1 MSALLVALALLS
13 PLGAQLFAGGRARGA
28 AVVLAPLPLLVLA
41 LVGAGDARAV
51 DLLLGLS
58 FAVDAVNRP
67 LLLLAGLGW
76 MLAGAA
82 ASRVARA
89 PVRFARFWLLVLAG
103 QAWLLLAADLAGF
116 YGGYLMMT
124 LAAFGL
130 VVHAGTAE
138 AWRAG
143 RVYLALALAGEA
155 LVLAGVLL
163 VAGSH
168 GNAALAT
175 IAGDVPGTAGL
186 LLLAGFAVKLGQVP
200 LHVWLPVAHPVA
212 PVPASAV
219 LSGVLVKAGL
229 LGMLRLVPPD
239 AATPALLLALG
250 LLTAFWGALAGL
262 CQRRLKTVLAYST
275 VSQMGLVMAAFA
287 AVQAGGGPAARAALG
302 VLVLHHGLNKIAL
315 FLAAGGQV
323 GASRWRGLLFA
334 LPALSLAGLPL
345 ATGQVAK
352 DGLKSA
358 IAGAGWEG
366 VAALALPASSLLTAL
381 LLLHAWSLARAD
393 RPAGRGAVRPV
404 HPAWPLAVLA
414 GLVVPWLWALAHAGA
429 ADWSAAALLAGLLPV
444 LLAPA
449 LRGALRR
456 LPWLARCRLPE
467 GDLLALVVPAW
478 RRTAAGAA
486 RALDAWAAIAW
497 RLPVGLPTAATLAGI
512 ESRLRRLPLAGGL
525 MLVVVALVVAW
536 TWRG

>member
-1 MSALLVALALLS
+1 MSAVLMVLALLL
-13 PLGAQLFAGGRARGA
+13 PLVAQLFAGGRARLA
-28 AVVLAPLPLLVLA
+28 ALILAPLPLLVLA
-41 LVGAGDARAV
+41 LQDAGDARAAH
-51 DLLLGLS
+51 LLLGLS
-58 FAVDAVNRP
+58 FAVDGMNRP

-89 PVRFARFWLLVLAG
+89 PVRFSRFWLLVLAG

-130 VVHAGTAE
+130 VVHAGTAQ

-143 RVYLALALAGEA
+143 RVYLVLALAGEA

-163 VAGSH
+163 VAGVH
-168 GNAALAT
+168 GNASLAA

-200 LHVWLPVAHPVA
+200 VHVWLPVAHPVA

-239 AATPALLLALG
+239 AVAPGALLALG
-250 LLTAFWGALAGL
+250 LLTALWGALAGL

-287 AVQAGGGPAARAALG
+287 ALQASGPVVLPVLG
-302 VLVLHHGLNKIAL
+302 VLVLHHGLNKVAL

-358 IAGAGWEG
+358 FAGAGWES
-366 VAALALPASSLLTAL
+366 VATLALPLSSLLTAL

-393 RPAGRGAVRPV
+393 RPAGLGDVRPV

-414 GLVVPWLWALAHAGA
+414 GLAVPWAWAVAHDGA
-429 ADWSAAALLAGLLPV
+429 ADWSAPALVAGLLPL

-449 LRGALRR
+449 IRGV
-456 LPWLARCRLPE
+456 LARFAPLARTRLPE
-467 GDLLALVVPAW
+467 GDLLGLVEPAG
-478 RRTAAGAA
+478 RRLVRLLA
-486 RALDAWAAIAW
+486 RGLDAWSALDW
-497 RLPVGLPTAATLAGI
+497 RKPAVWPAAATLAAI
-512 ESRLRRLPLAGGL
+512 ESRLGRLPVAGGL
-525 MLVVVALVVAW
+525 LLLLVALLAVL
-536 TWRG
+536 TPGG

>member
-1 MSALLVALALLS
+1 MSALLVALALLL
-13 PLGAQLFAGGRARGA
+13 PWLAQLFAGGRARIA
-28 AVVLAPLPLLVLA
+28 AVVVAPLPLLALA
-41 LVGAGDARAV
+41 LLDAGEVRAPP
-51 DLLLGLS
+51 LLLGLA
-58 FAVDAVNRP
+58 FAVDGVNRP

-130 VVHAGTAE
+130 VVHAGTAP

-143 RVYLALALAGEA
+143 RVYLAMALAGEA
-155 LVLAGVLL
+155 LVLAGVLV

-229 LGMLRLVPPD
+229 LGMLRLVPPE
-239 AATPALLLALG
+239 AVAPVGLLALG

-262 CQRRLKTVLAYST
+262 CQQRLKTVLAYST

-287 AVQAGGGPAARAALG
+287 ALQASGPVVLPVLG
-302 VLVLHHGLNKIAL
+302 LLALHHGLNKIAL

-345 ATGQVAK
+345 ATGQLAK

-358 IAGAGWEG
+358 IAGAGWET
-366 VAALALPASSLLTAL
+366 VATLALPASSLLTAL

-393 RPAGRGAVRPV
+393 RPADRGEVRPV

-414 GLVVPWLWALAHAGA
+414 GLVVPWAWALAHDGA
-429 ADWSAAALLAGLLPV
+429 ADRTASALAAGLLPL
-444 LLAPA
+444 LLAPVI
-449 LRGALRR
+449 RGAL
-456 LPWLARCRLPE
+456 ARWPAPVRPRLPE
-467 GDLLALVVPAW
+467 GDLLVLVAPAGRW
-478 RRTAAGAA
+478 LA
-486 RALDAWAAIAW
+486 RLLARGLDAWSALDW
-497 RLPVGLPTAATLAGI
+497 RLPVAWPAAAILAAI
-512 ESRLRRLPLAGGL
+512 ESRLRRLPVAGGL
-525 MLVVVALVVAW
+525 LLVVALLAALAL
-536 TWRG
+536 GG